1 MRATYLKT
9 IYVNRDN
16 NFTIA
21 LYKAEKDSENELPV
35 EIVREGGVFTAIGED
50 LPQFKHIVISF
61 SGKWKNSEYGLQF
74 SVDSFVTEKPLNKE
88 GIVIYLTS
96 SNIKGVGEKTAEK
109 VADAFGDDTFDV
121 IENNP
126 EKLSNIKGISKKA
139 IDSLIEFVKEDKEA
153 RELITFLG
161 KYGVNRSKSILIY
174 KKYGEDALE
183 IVKKEPYKMCD
194 IQGIG
199 FLTADEIACSL
210 GSKVNDPYRML
221 YLAQH
226 IIATEES
233 LTGSVCFP
241 YLDISNKMRE
251 YVLKL
256 NRVAV
261 NSEYCLKILKRAI
274 KSDYLGFTSNMI
286 YQNKSLLYEK
296 EIANNTMRLSFS
308 NPVLSMDSMN
318 FDKMIQEFER
328 LNKIKLAV
336 KQKEAVKNVFGKGL
350 SVITGGPGTGK
361 TTIVKAILYIF
372 EQIREED
379 DDIPLLMAPTGR
391 AARRL
396 SETTNQSASTIH
408 SRLNI
413 YGEDDDYGNELLYEK
428 IIIVDEFSMVDQYV
442 CSKLLSRIATGST
455 VILVGDKDQLPSVGP
470 GNVLYDIIRCGKIP
484 VTKLIDIYR
493 QDENSTIAKNS
504 ALIKQGI
511 TNLKYNDTDFRLIE
525 TNTPEIT
532 KSTIVN
538 IYKQAVK
545 EDGIDGVIL
554 LTPMRKKGSVSV
566 NELNDILQNEINPRV
581 TDSPTFKTNGKEFRI
596 HDKVM
601 KNKNG
606 GGINNGDTG
615 FILDIFN
622 NDDDQLTVKIDFS
635 GTVVEYC
642 KEDMEKVDL
651 AYATTIHKSQGSEYD
666 TVIIAITNES
676 RIMLQRKLI
685 YTAITRAK
693 KRVILIGQKNAI
705 NYSIVNNRFAK
716 RNTLLADR
724 IVSCFKIKTA

>member
-35 EIVREGGVFTAIGED
+35 EIVKEGGVFTAIGEN

-61 SGKWKNSEYGLQF
+61 SGKWKNSKYGLQF

-88 GIVIYLTS
+88 GIVIYLTN
-96 SNIKGVGEKTAEK
+96 SNIKGVGKKTAEK
-109 VADAFGDDTFDV
+109 VADAFGDETFDV

-161 KYGVNRSKSILIY
+161 KYGINRSKSILIY

-183 IVKKEPYKMCD
+183 IVKKEPYKLCD

-226 IIATEES
+226 IIATEEA

-296 EIANNTMRLSFS
+296 EIANNTIRLSMS
-308 NPVLSMDSMN
+308 KPVLSMDNLN
-318 FDKMIQEFER
+318 FDKMIQEFEKT
-328 LNKIKLAV
+328 NKMKLAV

-361 TTIVKAILYIF
+361 TTIVKAILFIF
-372 EQIREED
+372 EQIRKEE

-396 SETTNQSASTIH
+396 FETTNQPASTIH

-442 CSKLLSRIATGST
+442 CFKLLSRIATGST

-504 ALIKQGI
+504 ALVKQGM
-511 TNLKYNDTDFRLIE
+511 TDLKYNDTDFRLIE
-525 TNTPEIT
+525 TNTPETT

-538 IYKQAVK
+538 IYKQAVNK
-545 EDGIDGVIL
+545 DGIDGVIL

-581 TDSPTFKTNGKEFRI
+581 ADSPTFKTNGKEFRI

-622 NDDDQLTVKIDFS
+622 NDDDQLTVEIDFS
-635 GTVVEYC
+635 GTIVEYC